1 MSEKD
6 VPLEFIGSSR
16 DDLSA
21 FPLEA
26 KKEIGLALRTAQT
39 GQKADNAKPLKGFGG
54 ASVLQITSNFDGD
67 TYRTVYT
74 VQLKG
79 MIYVLHAFQK
89 KDLAKRHQQNQG
101 PIEDGNRIA
110 RGEKMSKARSTKSSG
125 NVFADI
131 GVPGA
136 EEHLAKADLVIGIAA
151 IIRSKGLSQTAA
163 AKLIGIAQPD
173 LSRLMRGHFEG
184 FSYDRLF
191 DILNAL
197 GENVRVVV
205 SDAKSSK
212 DAKLKFEFT

>member
-1 MSEKD
+1 
-6 VPLEFIGSSR
+6 
-16 DDLSA
+16 
-21 FPLEA
+21 
-26 KKEIGLALRTAQT
+26 
-39 GQKADNAKPLKGFGG
+39 
-54 ASVLQITSNFDGD
+54 
-67 TYRTVYT
+67 
-74 VQLKG
+74 
-79 MIYVLHAFQK
+79 
-89 KDLAKRHQQNQG
+89 
-101 PIEDGNRIA
+101 
-110 RGEKMSKARSTKSSG
+110 MSKARSTKSSG

-131 GVPGA
+131 GVPDAG
-136 EEHLAKADLVIGIAA
+136 EHLAKADLVIGIAA
-151 IIRSKGLSQTAA
+151 IIRSKGLSQTAV